1 MIVSVGVPVSKASAE
16 PGAVTPMVNA
26 SVSAVVEVLTS
37 AKLTV
42 ATPSAPVSTGV
53 NTVALFLLPT
63 AREGVTA
70 WY

>member
-1 MIVSVGVPVSKASAE
+1 VIVSVGVPVSKGSAE
-16 PGAVTPMVNA
+16 PGEVTEMVNA

-37 AKLTV
+37 ANETV

-53 NTVALFLLPT
+53 NTVALFLLPV

-70 WY
+70 